1 MTPRQFVSM
10 MPYTE
15 PGIFICS
22 EKFKKPRKRKRKTKR
37 KENHRPSRFCRKPR
51 NQSRRVPVLLRG
63 DAGACTG
70 AHWATV
76 ATRGEQAEEDEAPP
90 RALAHR
96 FKLPAAAAAAAA
108 ASSPW
113 RTPRAEARR
122 GAPPEAAPPGVRRRA
137 LRELY
142 AGAPRLKQ
150 HHRKY
155 GGRRRSTPG
164 CPA

>member
-1 MTPRQFVSM
+1 M
-10 MPYTE
+10 
-15 PGIFICS
+15 
-22 EKFKKPRKRKRKTKR
+22 
-37 KENHRPSRFCRKPR
+37 
-51 NQSRRVPVLLRG
+51 
-63 DAGACTG
+63 
-70 AHWATV
+70 

-113 RTPRAEARR
+113 RTPRAEARRDAPPEAAPPGVPWGLPHGEARR